1 MKNLKNKIIIG
12 TAQLD
17 NKYGIFKDR
26 KKITKKNIKEIFENL
41 KKENYLFI
49 DTFSDYK
56 NSEKLLQ
63 NINLKKFKIIGKIG
77 ILRNKKNI
85 YKFLK
90 KKILNSLKKLKI
102 NNFEGFLIHDEKDLC
117 CSKSNEIY
125 DALISMKNIGYIKK
139 IGISMYNFDKV
150 IEIVKNFKI
159 DIIQLPYNLLDRR
172 LENKELQNILK
183 AKKVQIYVRS
193 IFLQG
198 LLLSEKSKIPPQF
211 QKYQNLFD
219 KIDNFCIRNDTNKLE
234 LCLKFVTNKNF
245 IDKIIIGIDDKK
257 NIFDINKIKI
267 NKMNYRLPNIFSIDK
282 KLIDPRKWRFN

>member
-1 MKNLKNKIIIG
+1 
-12 TAQLD
+12 
-17 NKYGIFKDR
+17 
-26 KKITKKNIKEIFENL
+26 
-41 KKENYLFI
+41 
-49 DTFSDYK
+49 
-56 NSEKLLQ
+56 
-63 NINLKKFKIIGKIG
+63 
-77 ILRNKKNI
+77 
-85 YKFLK
+85 
-90 KKILNSLKKLKI
+90 
-102 NNFEGFLIHDEKDLC
+102 
-117 CSKSNEIY
+117 
-125 DALISMKNIGYIKK
+125 
-139 IGISMYNFDKV
+139 MYNFDKV

-183 AKKVQIYVRS
+183 EKKVQIYVRS

-257 NIFDINKIKI
+257 NIIDINKIKI